1 MMSKKVLNN
10 LVFLFILCLFNSM
23 FFFESRVI
31 QINQIEI
38 KYINDNKKYVS
49 EADLMIQIDKFFNS
63 SSLNDINTR
72 LLEDSIN
79 ALTNIKN
86 AEVYLSLNNNL
97 TVLIQQETPFIGI
110 KNSGKSRFF
119 TKDSVELSL
128 VETEKPKVLF
138 FDDEIR
144 EIPWQEAIFFSSF
157 LYENE
162 FLNNIIDEVSYDE
175 KSNYILKSCSLDFN
189 INIGNLKKLEEKV
202 SRIKLFFKGVYL
214 DKRLMENNKLAI
226 KELNVAY
233 DNQIVCIK

>member
-23 FFFESRVI
+23 FFFDSRVI

-157 LYENE
+157 LYGNE

>member
-1 MMSKKVLNN
+1 MSKKVLNN

-23 FFFESRVI
+23 FFFDSRVI

-49 EADLMIQIDKFFNS
+49 EVDLMIQIDKFFNS
-63 SSLNDINTR
+63 ISLNDINTR

-110 KNSGKSRFF
+110 KNSVKTRFF

-128 VETEKPKVLF
+128 V
-138 FDDEIR
+138 
-144 EIPWQEAIFFSSF
+144 
-157 LYENE
+157 
-162 FLNNIIDEVSYDE
+162 
-175 KSNYILKSCSLDFN
+175 
-189 INIGNLKKLEEKV
+189 
-202 SRIKLFFKGVYL
+202 
-214 DKRLMENNKLAI
+214 
-226 KELNVAY
+226 
-233 DNQIVCIK
+233 

>member
-1 MMSKKVLNN
+1 MISKKVLNN
-10 LVFLFILCLFNSM
+10 LVFIFILCLFNSI
-23 FFFESRVI
+23 FFFDKRGI

-38 KYINDNKKYVS
+38 KYINDNNEYVS
-49 EADLMIQIDKFFNS
+49 EADVMIQIDKFFNS
-63 SSLNDINTR
+63 NSLNDINTR
-72 LLEDSIN
+72 LLEDSVN

-110 KNSGKSRFF
+110 KNNGKSRFF
-119 TKDSVELSL
+119 TKDSVELNL
-128 VETEKPKVLF
+128 VETEEPNVLF

-144 EIPWQEAIFFSSF
+144 EIPWQEAIFLSSF

-162 FLNNIIDEVSYDE
+162 FLNNIVDEVSYDE